1 MIIFN
6 ADDPKLLEALRCAY
20 TILLMAVFWMTEA
33 MPLPITSMIP
43 MVGLPLLGLMSTGE
57 VAINYLNSTNYM
69 FLGGLIM
76 AIAVEHCGLHN
87 RVALRIIMM
96 VGTSQ
101 ARLMLGFM
109 FTTMFLS
116 MWISN
121 TATTAMMLPI
131 VDAVAEAINDEHAE
145 KQQMA
150 PLAEG
155 EEEGE
160 GIASAVKESKSQESC
175 HLSA

>member
-1 MIIFN
+1 M
-6 ADDPKLLEALRCAY
+6 
-20 TILLMAVFWMTEA
+20 
-33 MPLPITSMIP
+33 
-43 MVGLPLLGLMSTGE
+43 GLPLLGLMSTGE
-57 VAINYLNSTNYM
+57 VAVNYLNATNYM
-69 FLGGLIM
+69 VGFLLWIIFFILLLLQFLGGLIM

-96 VGTSQ
+96 VGCSQ

-131 VDAVAEAINDEHAE
+131 
-145 KQQMA
+145 
-150 PLAEG
+150 G
-155 EEEGE
+155 W
-160 GIASAVKESKSQESC
+160 
-175 HLSA
+175 